1 MILLKGYDW
10 RVQLTVDARVE
21 KNNDCKLSYHNF
33 NQIMYC
39 HYGGL
44 VVTVHAGDN
53 FLEIISLVY
62 CTYCT
67 MGDNFVSLL
76 NYCHF
81 VIYECLVPSN
91 TFAMDVVYHSKFNAC
106 KFRNCEI
113 IFISLSYD
121 CLYPKATYC
130 ALSSTV
136 YPDLCI
142 SYGISDEDL
151 TNNYISIVMH
161 VCHYMILHIVID

>member
-91 TFAMDVVYHSKFNAC
+91 TYAMDVVYHSKFNGYPVLM
-106 KFRNCEI
+106 R
-113 IFISLSYD
+113 ISL
-121 CLYPKATYC
+121 
-130 ALSSTV
+130 
-136 YPDLCI
+136 
-142 SYGISDEDL
+142 
-151 TNNYISIVMH
+151 
-161 VCHYMILHIVID
+161 